1 MEDREL
7 TDEEKAILYTTHNSR
22 IRLNE
27 ILSRPEVIDE
37 IRKAYI
43 SGCEE
48 TRKIMSGN

>member
-7 TDEEKAILYTTHNSR
+7 TDEEKAILYTTHNSS
-22 IRLNE
+22 IGLNE

-43 SGCEE
+43 AGCEE
-48 TRKIMSGN
+48 TRKIMAEK